1 MARTTSGMVKKIATA
16 LLLFGIGSLFV
27 LWFISDLRSD
37 ASVGA
42 WNYVFYV
49 VGALLFIGGGVG
61 TLLPDRPEH
70 EAHAHDGIQIV
81 DEQTV
86 AQDGVMMTV
95 HQAALMD
102 AMRQAS
108 RMGSD
113 ATVRIGV
120 DPATGQPRYDVVRR
134 A

>member
-1 MARTTSGMVKKIATA
+1 MVKKFATA

-27 LWFISDLRSD
+27 LWFVSDLRSD
-37 ASVGA
+37 ASIGA
-42 WNYVFYV
+42 WSYVFYV
-49 VGALLFIGGGVG
+49 VGALLFIGGGIG

-70 EAHAHDGIQIV
+70 EAPANGGIQVI
-81 DEQTV
+81 DEHTV
-86 AQDGVMMTV
+86 TQDGVMMTV

-102 AMRQAS
+102 AMRQAA